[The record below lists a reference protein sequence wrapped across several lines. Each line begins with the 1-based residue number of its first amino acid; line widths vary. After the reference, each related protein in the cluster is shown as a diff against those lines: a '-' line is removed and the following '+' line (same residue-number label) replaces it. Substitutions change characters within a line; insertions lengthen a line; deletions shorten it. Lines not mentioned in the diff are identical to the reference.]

1 MKTVK
6 ITDEAIADMK
16 IASLPTRPTAPS
28 SFGGRGYTATEM
40 KAAFDR
46 LPLYITEV
54 INSLLDDISSEV
66 PGDGI
71 AGAIETGLPDGQSL
85 AELFSDIVSG
95 KLATYLSVGGKSL
108 SVQINEL
115 KGEINVLKLKL

>member
-54 INSLLDDISSEV
+54 INSLLDDICSEV
-66 PGDGI
+66 PEDGI

-95 KLATYLSVGGKSL
+95 KFATYLSVGGKSL

-115 KGEINVLKLKL
+115 RSEINALKLKL